1 MIFGEA
7 MNKEMG
13 NKEVLVSISGL
24 QFSNDDKE
32 ALEMITVGDYYKQN
46 GRHYVL
52 FDEAMEGFEGTTH
65 NLIQFSDHMVDITK
79 KGITNVHMVFEEKQK
94 NMTYYDTPFGNLL
107 IGLATSRVD
116 VKEEGDSIDVKIDY
130 SLDINYEFVSDCKI
144 SICLKEKK
152 AGDIS
157 LFS

>member
-1 MIFGEA
+1 M
-7 MNKEMG
+7 

-24 QFSNDDKE
+24 QFAEDNRDAVE
-32 ALEMITVGDYYKQN
+32 IITVGDYYKKN
-46 GRHYVL
+46 GKHYL
-52 FDEAMEGFEGTTH
+52 IYEESMEGFEGTTK
-65 NLIQFSDHMVDITK
+65 NMIKFNEHMVDITK

-107 IGLATSRVD
+107 IGISTNNIEF
-116 VKEEGDSIDVKIDY
+116 EEAENAINIKIAY

-144 SICLKEKK
+144 NISVKEKK
-152 AGDIS
+152 AGDVS

>member
-1 MIFGEA
+1 M
-7 MNKEMG
+7 

-24 QFSNDDKE
+24 QFVEDNKD
-32 ALEMITVGDYYKQN
+32 AIEMITVGDYYKKN
-46 GRHYVL
+46 GKHYL
-52 FDEAMEGFEGTTH
+52 MFEETQEGFEGTTK
-65 NLIQFSDHMVDITK
+65 NMIKFNEHMVDITK

-107 IGLATSRVD
+107 IGLSTNNID
-116 VKEEGDSIDVKIDY
+116 IEEEESTINIKIDY

-144 SICLKEKK
+144 SISVKEKK

>member
-1 MIFGEA
+1 M
-7 MNKEMG
+7 

-24 QFSNDDKE
+24 QFVEDNKD
-32 ALEMITVGDYYKQN
+32 AIEMITVGDYYRKN
-46 GRHYVL
+46 DKHYLV
-52 FDEAMEGFEGTTH
+52 FEEIQEGFEGTTR
-65 NLIQFSDHMVDITK
+65 NMIKFNEHMVDITK
-79 KGITNVHMVFEEKQK
+79 KGITNVHMIFEEKQK

-107 IGLATSRVD
+107 IGISTNNID
-116 VKEEGDSIDVKIDY
+116 IEEEESAINIKIDY

-144 SICLKEKK
+144 NISVKEKR

>member
-1 MIFGEA
+1 ME
-7 MNKEMG
+7 
-13 NKEVLVSISGL
+13 KEVLVSISGL
-24 QFSNDDKE
+24 QFINEDKE
-32 ALEMITVGDYYKQN
+32 AVEMITVGDYYKR
-46 GRHYVL
+46 GSRHYVM
-52 FDEAMEGFEGTTH
+52 FDEAMEGFSGSTRNMIKFNE
-65 NLIQFSDHMVDITK
+65 HMVDITK

-107 IGLATSRVD
+107 IGLATSKVD
-116 VKEEGDSIDVKIDY
+116 VKEEENSIDINIDY

-152 AGDIS
+152 AGDVS

>member
-1 MIFGEA
+1 M
-7 MNKEMG
+7 

-24 QFSNDDKE
+24 QFVEDNKD
-32 ALEMITVGDYYKQN
+32 AIEMITVGDYYKKN
-46 GRHYVL
+46 GKHYL
-52 FDEAMEGFEGTTH
+52 MFEEIQEGFEGTTK
-65 NLIQFSDHMVDITK
+65 NMIKFNEHMVDITK

-107 IGLATSRVD
+107 IGLSTNNID
-116 VKEEGDSIDVKIDY
+116 IEEEESAINIKIDY

-144 SICLKEKK
+144 SISVKEKK

>member
-1 MIFGEA
+1 M
-7 MNKEMG
+7 

-24 QFSNDDKE
+24 QFVEDNKD
-32 ALEMITVGDYYKQN
+32 AIEMITVGDYYMKN
-46 GRHYVL
+46 DKHYLV
-52 FDEAMEGFEGTTH
+52 FEETMEGFEGTTR
-65 NLIQFSDHMVDITK
+65 NMIKFNEHMVDITK
-79 KGITNVHMVFEEKQK
+79 KGITNVHMIFEEKQK

-107 IGLATSRVD
+107 IGISTNNID
-116 VKEEGDSIDVKIDY
+116 IEEEESAINIKIDY

-144 SICLKEKK
+144 NISVKEKR

>member
-1 MIFGEA
+1 MD
-7 MNKEMG
+7 KQ
-13 NKEVLVSISGL
+13 VLVSISGL
-24 QFSNDDKE
+24 QFSEANKE
-32 ALEMITVGDYYKQN
+32 AVEMITVADYYKKN
-46 GRHYVL
+46 DKHYL
-52 FDEAMEGFEGTTH
+52 IFDEAMEGFEGTTR
-65 NLIQFSDHMVDITK
+65 NMIKFNEHMVDITK

-107 IGLATSRVD
+107 IGLSTNRID
-116 VKEEGDSIDVKIDY
+116 VEEETAAINVKIDY

-144 SICLKEKK
+144 SISVKEKK

>member
-1 MIFGEA
+1 MD
-7 MNKEMG
+7 
-13 NKEVLVSISGL
+13 KEVLVSISGL
-24 QFSNDDKE
+24 QFDADNKD
-32 ALEMITVGDYYKQN
+32 ALEMITVGDYYKRN
-46 GRHYVL
+46 GKHYVI
-52 FDEAMEGFEGTTH
+52 FEEAMEGFDGTTR
-65 NLIQFSDHMVDITK
+65 NMIKFNEHMVDITK
-79 KGITNVHMVFEEKQK
+79 KGVTNVHMVFEEKQK

-107 IGLATSRVD
+107 IGLSTSRVD
-116 VKEEGDSIDVKIDY
+116 VKEEENAIDIKIDY